1 MPSRSNQSKKQG
13 AHSSIFRRCCA
24 LLAIM
29 LLCLYISAFHFQL
42 MLVQGA
48 SMEPTYHSWEF
59 VLLDKH
65 PQSFERGDVIA
76 FRCAELQSV
85 LIKRVAAVPGDTVD
99 IQNGVFLVN
108 GTPEP
113 GAPETLPQGM
123 PLPITLGEGEY
134 FVLGDNRA
142 KSKDSRY
149 TAVGIV
155 KKEDILGRVWPNK
168 SMKI

>member
-1 MPSRSNQSKKQG
+1 
-13 AHSSIFRRCCA
+13 
-24 LLAIM
+24 
-29 LLCLYISAFHFQL
+29 
-42 MLVQGA
+42 
-48 SMEPTYHSWEF
+48 MEPTYHSWEF

-76 FRCAELQSV
+76 FRCVLLKSV

-113 GAPETLPQGM
+113 GAPETLSQGM
-123 PLPITLGEGEY
+123 PMPITLGEGEY

-155 KKEDILGRVWPNK
+155 KKGDILGRVWPNK

>member
-13 AHSSIFRRCCA
+13 ARSSIFRRCCA

-108 GTPEP
+108 GTPES

-123 PLPITLGEGEY
+123 PLPITLGVGEY

-149 TAVGIV
+149 ILVREV